1 MLTYLDFTLYV
12 NHNTIK
18 EIEKTPLGRSLVFCF
33 LEHLYN
39 VMKLF

>member
-1 MLTYLDFTLYV
+1 MLTYLDFMLYV

-18 EIEKTPLGRSLVFCF
+18 NLWAGVLFCF

-39 VMKLF
+39 VMKLS

>member
-18 EIEKTPLGRSLVFCF
+18 EIEKTPLGRILVFCF